1 MNRSNIVVS
10 TITGQPV
17 GATHFEKDPLGGLG
31 DKPTVVIK
39 NPVLTPAINKLSNIL
54 DGNKLNQS
62 GTQSPITT
70 AQQMVQQCL
79 EPPLGGN
86 AGLNV
91 NVNVINSTPTITTM
105 ESGGIKVTYDKQTN
119 MKTSQSHD
127 DNSMGR
133 TSG

>member
-1 MNRSNIVVS
+1 MS

-17 GATHFEKDPLGGLG
+17 GPSHFEKDPLGGLNE
-31 DKPTVVIK
+31 KPVVVVK
-39 NPVLTPAINKLSNIL
+39 NPILAPATIQLNKLSNVL
-54 DGNKLNQS
+54 DSNKINHS

-91 NVNVINSTPTITTM
+91 SVNVINSTPTITTM
-105 ESGGIKVTYDKQTN
+105 ESGGIKVTYDKQLS

-127 DNSMGR
+127 DNGMGR
-133 TSG
+133 ITR